1 MNTQNIEMMTEYQN
15 KAMLS
20 LRAMGDMNVSAAQ
33 WIVNQ
38 QIELGNKMMQVSMSS
53 FEQLQSAKTPEAVLK
68 TSSELAQ
75 TVAEELTGFV
85 KSATA
90 QAVETRDGFKVALE
104 DASKLNAEYA
114 EKALKAG
121 VEVANT
127 TAQKVTKAAKK
138 AA

>member
-38 QIELGNKMMQVSMSS
+38 QIELGSKMMQVSMSS
-53 FEQLQSAKTPEAVLK
+53 LEQLQTAKTPEAVLK

-85 KSATA
+85 KNAAA
-90 QAVETRDGFKVALE
+90 QAAETRDGLKAAIE
-104 DASKLNAEYA
+104 DATKLNTEYA
-114 EKALKAG
+114 EKALKVGA
-121 VEVANT
+121 EVANT
-127 TAQKVTKAAKK
+127 TAAKVTKAAKK